1 LTVAKAVALF
11 CLVALGSLFYCGPS
25 AAAEFGT
32 ISAFTQ
38 GMLDTFRTSFQ
49 SVENR
54 VHQAALGL
62 FAALFL
68 CQLAW
73 AVLQLLLQESL
84 TFASVAATL
93 VRQVMTGMFFYWLL
107 FDRSILRG
115 IVDSFSQ
122 LANSGLTFTDLLYF
136 IETAMFNIMTAV
148 QSRGGLTLEGISLF
162 FSGLAASLVLAYAL
176 MTAVG
181 YMAIVLLENY
191 IVGSLGLILL
201 GFGGSEYTRNYA
213 LSCIKALVHI
223 GFKLFLVTIIIYV
236 GAYSFT
242 RTTGGMVGSGAES
255 LIQTCMMLIGQSFFF
270 VAIIRVIPQI
280 ADTLI
285 SGVSMSTAS
294 GAFAVRGGG
303 AAAAGLLTGAMGA
316 AYRTPGKIADAASG
330 GMSAVQS
337 AASAYSANFNAYRSQ
352 GLNGVRAGVSALG
365 STVWAGYQAS
375 RGGGNHEAQNTMSP
389 NNSGTG
395 AAAHAAGS
403 PNAGTAAAG
412 EPIKI
417 DAAQN
422 GEGTSKSMPEGEPAP
437 VFGSTASSASSPEE
451 LSKKFKNWD

>member
-1 LTVAKAVALF
+1 LF
-11 CLVALGSLFYCGPS
+11 CLFCFVTLGSLFYCGPA

-84 TFASVAATL
+84 SFASVAATL

-107 FDRSILRG
+107 FDRSILKG

-201 GFGGSEYTRNYA
+201 GFGGSDYTRNYA
-213 LSCIKALVHI
+213 LSYIKALVHI
-223 GFKLFLVTIIIYV
+223 GFKLFLVTVIIYV

-270 VAIIRVIPQI
+270 VTIIRIIPQI

-294 GAFAVRGGG
+294 GAFAMRGGT
-303 AAAAGLLTGAMGA
+303 AAAAGLLTGATGA
-316 AYRTPGKIADAASG
+316 AYQTPGKIADAASG

-337 AASAYSANFNAYRSQ
+337 AAGAYSANFNAYRSQ

-375 RGGGNHEAQNTMSP
+375 RGGGNHGTQNTMSP
-389 NNSGTG
+389 NNSGATSG
-395 AAAHAAGS
+395 TVAHAAGS
-403 PNAGTAAAG
+403 PNAGTAVTD

-422 GEGTSKSMPEGEPAP
+422 GEDTSKSMSEGETAP
-437 VFGSTASSASSPEE
+437 VSGSSAYSAPTPEE